1 MIKII
6 SGYSYPAGGTLALVN
21 LCNEFNSRGVA
32 CIFYGPDNWHVDKC
46 KSGLLEEFSPEIDDI
61 IIVNDV
67 PLWSPGDLAHVNPL
81 VKRNR
86 RRQFLASLQEIS
98 KKYLPAGSTSNYK
111 LLLTCQGGGA
121 HPSIFFRLSRFHKI
135 HFTAPPSN
143 ALKRFFRMAYP
154 TFSAPNFSS
163 ALNKSEH
170 KPVKIGGV
178 IGSIKKS
185 NNIVAAIEHALLDG
199 MEKIIIFGSMKDPQ
213 YYYDKIAPLTI
224 TYHGKIKYAGFMDNR
239 QKMYDA
245 VSDVYSAVHKPWSVV
260 SHECAMTH
268 TRFHA
273 PGWSG
278 AEDGRSNDQIFDIW
292 KKELSLAS
300 GAA

>member
-6 SGYSYPAGGTLALVN
+6 SGYSYPAGDTLALVN

-32 CIFYGPDNWHVDKC
+32 CVFYGPDNWHVEKC
-46 KSGLLEEFSPEIDDI
+46 KSGMLEEFSPEIDDI

-67 PLWSPGDLAHVNPL
+67 PLWSPGELTHVSPL

-86 RRQFLASLQEIS
+86 RKQFLATLQEIS
-98 KKYLPAGSTSNYK
+98 KKYLPARSSSNYK

-135 HFTAPPSN
+135 HFTAPAGN
-143 ALKRFFRMAYP
+143 ALKRCFRMAHP
-154 TFSAPNFSS
+154 TFVVPNFSS
-163 ALNKSEH
+163 ALNRSEH

-185 NNIVAAIEHALLDG
+185 NNIVAAVECALRDG
-199 MEKIIIFGSMKDPQ
+199 MEKVFIFGSVKDPQ
-213 YYYDKIAPLTI
+213 YYYDKIKPLTI
-224 TYHGKIKYAGFMDNR
+224 KYRGQIKYVGFMDDR
-239 QKMYDA
+239 QRMYDA
-245 VSDVYSAVHKPWSVV
+245 VSDVYSAVNKPWSVV
-260 SHECAMTH
+260 GHECVMTH

-273 PGWSG
+273 LGWSG
-278 AEDGRSNDQIFDIW
+278 TEDRISNDQIFELW
-292 KKELSLAS
+292 KKELSLVS

>member
-6 SGYSYPAGGTLALVN
+6 SGCSYPAGDILALVN

-32 CIFYGPDNWHVDKC
+32 CVFYGPDNWHVDKC
-46 KSGLLEEFSPEIDDI
+46 KSGTLEEFSPEIDDI

-67 PLWSPGDLAHVNPL
+67 PLWSPGGLAHVNPL

-86 RRQFLASLQEIS
+86 RKQFLATLQEIS
-98 KKYLPAGSTSNYK
+98 KKYLPAKSSSNYK

-135 HFTAPPSN
+135 HFTAPSGN
-143 ALKRFFRMAYP
+143 ALKRLFRMAYP
-154 TFSAPNFSS
+154 TFIAPNFSN
-163 ALNKSEH
+163 ALNKSVH
-170 KPVKIGGV
+170 KPVKTGGV

-185 NNIVAAIEHALLDG
+185 NNTAAAIEHAFQDG
-199 MEKIIIFGSMKDPQ
+199 MEKIIIYGSIKDPQ
-213 YYYDKIAPLTI
+213 YYYDKIVPLTMK
-224 TYHGKIKYAGFMDNR
+224 YHGKIKYAGFMDDR

-245 VSDVYSAVHKPWSVV
+245 VSDVYSAANKPWSVV
-260 SHECAMTH
+260 SHECAMTN

-273 PGWSG
+273 PGWSDT
-278 AEDGRSNDQIFDIW
+278 EGRISNDQIFEIW
-292 KKELSLAS
+292 KKELSLLS